1 MDTAN
6 THKPKTLYTFGL
18 MPCPPEIGAH
28 HRILNIG
35 RQLKKY
41 SELTA
46 VYVGPA
52 CDPQRILETEKE
64 LGPVQILATRPFNA
78 SHWPGSA
85 LYKLAYHW
93 PWFYGQRVGR
103 EDRRTFE
110 ELAARHDLLW
120 FHTLTTANA
129 VGRFRREN
137 AIADLDDINQI
148 KHQQMGRA
156 STSYRQKIASAL
168 LAKKWRRR
176 EEKAKD
182 HFARLMVCSEEDRPL
197 VGRPGQTVV
206 IPNGFNPP
214 DTEPIRQEKIEKILG
229 FLGFIGYTPN
239 RQGLEWFAQS
249 VWPKVLEREP
259 AAKLRAM
266 GRCPDP
272 ERFARYPRMEMLGFV
287 ENTALEMARWCG
299 MIVPLHFGGGTRL
312 KILDAFSKKCPVIS
326 TRVGAHGLKVSH
338 QKNILLADEPE
349 DFADQCIRLL
359 QNPSAGQAI
368 AEEAWKLFLAEYT
381 WDRIGEKIE
390 IVLNDI
396 ISGKNQTSVP

>member
-1 MDTAN
+1 
-6 THKPKTLYTFGL
+6 
-18 MPCPPEIGAH
+18 
-28 HRILNIG
+28 
-35 RQLKKY
+35 
-41 SELTA
+41 
-46 VYVGPA
+46 
-52 CDPQRILETEKE
+52 
-64 LGPVQILATRPFNA
+64 
-78 SHWPGSA
+78 
-85 LYKLAYHW
+85 
-93 PWFYGQRVGR
+93 
-103 EDRRTFE
+103 
-110 ELAARHDLLW
+110 
-120 FHTLTTANA
+120 
-129 VGRFRREN
+129 
-137 AIADLDDINQI
+137 
-148 KHQQMGRA
+148 
-156 STSYRQKIASAL
+156 
-168 LAKKWRRR
+168 
-176 EEKAKD
+176 
-182 HFARLMVCSEEDRPL
+182 MVCSEEDRPL

-338 QKNILLADEPE
+338 QKISCWRMSRGFRRSMHPT
-349 DFADQCIRLL
+349 FAE
-359 QNPSAGQAI
+359 PSAGQAI
-368 AEEAWKLFLAEYT
+368 AEEAWKLFGNIPGT
-381 WDRIGEKIE
+381 DRR
-390 IVLNDI
+390 
-396 ISGKNQTSVP
+396 KNRNRS